1 MVFSLGLT
9 RSLKAAAAL
18 DRAREAKREEERID
32 LAYSM
37 AIWPFH
43 IGTTPSFFIAAYLNH
58 ITGASLAILG
68 LVSTAARI
76 FDAIYNPI
84 VGALSDKTRS
94 RFGRRKPWV
103 LVGATC
109 MLVTL
114 AVGIFALPTKPTGF
128 SAWWFFGGLVVLFA
142 SWTTAQ
148 VPFNAHAGE
157 FTKDYDRRSRI
168 NLQQSV
174 VGIVAS
180 LVTYLVPYLLVDP
193 DLLWLRK
200 GFTDL
205 LPHISFFQGLTNW
218 LLASGQVG
226 VANYGRVMVC
236 LAWLIILS
244 SPILIWRYLRLV
256 PEPAIIEDAPVAGK
270 SARSSMGAMVLP
282 LRNRPFLIF
291 CLGYLIFIAGFVG
304 RLSLYPFIVPY
315 ALGGGYSF
323 LLLMQI
329 QGITG
334 ILAAPVWSKI
344 FLKFERGQILMLA
357 SAIEAIGLVLL
368 GLSTHGMPYLSL
380 IGSFVCGLPGATVM
394 MVPYLVASES
404 ADFSR
409 LKNGGD
415 TRGLHVGIIG
425 LIGKIGNFLATM
437 GLALAGLLGFNPSH
451 GVTSHDVVIIKWL
464 GLYGPAILIM
474 IGGAVMMTFPITR
487 LRHRTIQTRLDQRAH
502 RHGRLIEI
510 DPQPLP
516 PLPGLPETPGLIE
529 VKP

>member
-1 MVFSLGLT
+1 MAFSFGISRPVRAART
-9 RSLKAAAAL
+9 RTKAQE
-18 DRAREAKREEERID
+18 DMRAEKRVD

-58 ITGASLAILG
+58 ITGASLAVLG
-68 LVSTAARI
+68 LTSTAARI
-76 FDAIYNPI
+76 FDAIFNPF

-103 LVGATC
+103 LVGVTC
-109 MLVTL
+109 MLITL
-114 AVGIFALPTKPTGF
+114 AVGIFILPTKPTAF
-128 SAWWFFGGLVVLFA
+128 SALWFFGGLVLLFA

-157 FTKDYDRRSRI
+157 FTTDYDRRSRI
-168 NLQQSV
+168 NLSQSV

-180 LVTYLVPYLLVDP
+180 LVTYLVPYILVDP
-193 DLLWLRK
+193 DLHWLRE
-200 GFTDL
+200 GFANL
-205 LPHISFFQGLTNW
+205 LPHVDLFQGFRDW
-218 LLASGQVG
+218 LLAKGQTG

-236 LAWLIILS
+236 LAWLVILTT
-244 SPILIWRYLRLV
+244 PVLIWRYLRLV
-256 PEPAIIEDAPVAGK
+256 PEPAVAEP
-270 SARSSMGAMVLP
+270 SARTKADKGAMLQP
-282 LRNRPFLIF
+282 LRNKPFLIF
-291 CLGYLIFIAGFVG
+291 CLGYLVFIAGFVG

-334 ILAAPVWSKI
+334 IIATPIWSRI
-344 FLKFERGQILMLA
+344 FMKFERGQILMLA
-357 SAIEAIGLVLL
+357 SAIEAIGLVML

-380 IGSFVCGLPGATVM
+380 VGSFVCGLPGATVM

-415 TRGLHVGIIG
+415 TRGLHIGIIG

-451 GVTSHDVVIIKWL
+451 GVSPHDVTVIKWL
-464 GLYGPAILIM
+464 GLYGPAILIT

-487 LRHRTIQTRLDQRAH
+487 LRHRIIQNRLDQHDH
-502 RHGRLIEI
+502 RRNRLLAL

-516 PLPGLPETPGLIE
+516 PLPGLPEPPGMLE
-529 VKP
+529 VKA